1 MTKIASLGMAPMR
14 STEIDAQQRKL
25 LLELAAAVVK
35 KAASQGKRTTV
46 NIADYSDVLLEQ
58 RACFVTLTINHL
70 LRGCIGSLR
79 AVEPLVA
86 SVAHNAYAAA
96 MTDPRFPA
104 VTSNELN
111 ALSYEISVLTP
122 PEPMPVENEE
132 QLLRDIRPGI
142 DGVILEGEG
151 CGATYLPSVWEQLPE
166 PGEFIRQL
174 KLKAGLP
181 ADYWSS
187 SMTIQRYGTE
197 SFSS

>member
-1 MTKIASLGMAPMR
+1 MVLMKF
-14 STEIDAQQRKL
+14 TEIDAQQRKL
-25 LLELAAAVVK
+25 LLKLAATVVS
-35 KAASQGKRTTV
+35 KAAYQGERTTV
-46 NIADYSDVLLEQ
+46 NIADYSGVLVEQ
-58 RACFVTLTINHL
+58 RACFVTLTINHR

-104 VTSNELN
+104 VTSSELDT
-111 ALSYEISVLTP
+111 LSYEISVLTP
-122 PEPMPVENEE
+122 PEPMPVKSEE
-132 QLLRDIRPGI
+132 DLLRDIRPGI
-142 DGVILEGEG
+142 DGIILEGEG
-151 CGATYLPSVWEQLPE
+151 CGSTYLPSVWEQLPE

-187 SMTIQRYGTE
+187 SMTIQRYRTE